1 MSLIGDLAAFPALLA
16 TRGKPVPLVP
26 LEEVDAAAAA
36 AAAEPLGSELGS
48 AGTGRLFCPI
58 SSTQVHHQPFYI
70 LL

>member
-36 AAAEPLGSELGS
+36 AEPLGSELGS
-48 AGTGRLFCPI
+48 AATGRLFCPI
-58 SSTQVHHQPFYI
+58 SSTQVHHQPLSI

>member
-26 LEEVDAAAAA
+26 LEEVDAAA

>member
-1 MSLIGDLAAFPALLA
+1 M
-16 TRGKPVPLVP
+16 PLVP
-26 LEEVDAAAAA
+26 LEEVDAA

>member
-1 MSLIGDLAAFPALLA
+1 M
-16 TRGKPVPLVP
+16 PLVP
-26 LEEVDAAAAA
+26 LEEVDAAA

-58 SSTQVHHQPFYI
+58 SSTQVHHQPLSI

>member
-36 AAAEPLGSELGS
+36 EPLGSELGS
-48 AGTGRLFCPI
+48 ANTGRLFCPI

>member
-36 AAAEPLGSELGS
+36 AEPLGSELGS
-48 AGTGRLFCPI
+48 AATGRLFCPI

>member
-36 AAAEPLGSELGS
+36 AEPLGSELGS

-58 SSTQVHHQPFYI
+58 SSTQVHHQPLSI

>member
-36 AAAEPLGSELGS
+36 AAEPLGSELGS
-48 AGTGRLFCPI
+48 ADTGRLFCPI